1 MDKKEKQ
8 KSTTKQTATK
18 TRNKPV
24 IILLALLLITAIVFS
39 MYAYAKY
46 KTTLT
51 GNGTATVAKWSFK
64 VNGQTQTIPNIDLA
78 TTMKENN
85 NVVEGKIAPG
95 TEGSFDLNLDAT
107 GSEVAIDYNIKL
119 AVTEKPSNLRFYT
132 DSSYTKEIA
141 STDGVMNVSGV
152 MSLEE
157 IKTIQTKTIYWK
169 WPYQTGTATN
179 DIVENDKIDTDDSKK
194 SVTMAITVTGT
205 QRNPSEGEVTAIDEL
220 QVGDVINYNPSGTY
234 EWDNNY
240 ATSNATNKV
249 TLSSS
254 TGQSFNVSQWKVLS
268 IDKSTGKIE
277 IVPATTPSGTV
288 TLQGAQGYNN
298 AVKLLNDAC
307 SSLYGNSSKGI
318 TARSITEEDFVKV
331 GGTKWTNKRAVYVVY
346 NVKYGNQYGTPY
358 TTNNYYPTMYKNEA
372 NHVIDGTKTESG
384 LKQSEQASLIA
395 KTDDSSTNGYLNA
408 TTSIQP
414 YQTFYN
420 TTDYATTASLLEGY
434 SNILLPKGSSTN
446 YWVASRCVY
455 LKSSGCDFR
464 VRNVYSGYFS
474 AHGMFSSGT
483 VVDGNGREVFPIVSL
498 SSQLLEKTAD
508 GTYNVK

>member
-18 TRNKPV
+18 TRNKPI
-24 IILLALLLITAIVFS
+24 IILIALLLITAIAFS

-46 KTTLT
+46 KTTLK
-51 GNGTATVAKWSFK
+51 GNGTAQVAKWSFK
-64 VNGQTQTIPNIDLA
+64 VNGQTQTIPDIDLA
-78 TTMKENN
+78 TTMKKVN
-85 NVVEGKIAPG
+85 NVAENKLAPG

-119 AVTEKPSNLRFYT
+119 VVTEKPTNLRFYT

-169 WPYQTGTATN
+169 WPYQTGDTDDVKKA
-179 DIVENDKIDTDDSKK
+179 NDKIDTADSKK
-194 SVTMAITVTGT
+194 SVTMTITVTGT
-205 QRNPSEGEVTAIDEL
+205 QRNPSQGEVTAIDEL

-234 EWDNNY
+234 SWDRNY
-240 ATSNATNKV
+240 ATSNSTATD

-254 TGQSFNVSQWKVLS
+254 TGQSFNVSKWKVLS

-277 IVPATTPSGTV
+277 MVPATTPSGTV

-307 SSLYGNSSKGI
+307 SSLYSDTSKRI
-318 TARSITEEDFVKV
+318 TARSIAEEDFVKV
-331 GGTKWTNKRAVYVVY
+331 GGTKWTNKRASYVF
-346 NVKYGNQYGTPY
+346 NAKYGNQYGTPY
-358 TTNNYYPTMYKNEA
+358 TTNKYYPTMYKNEA
-372 NHVIDGTKTESG
+372 NHVIGTKTESG
-384 LKQSEQASLIA
+384 LKQSEQTSLIA
-395 KTDDSSTNGYLNA
+395 KTDEKATNGYLKA
-408 TTSIQP
+408 ETSIQP
-414 YQTFYN
+414 YQTYYN

-434 SNILLPKGSSTN
+434 SNILLPKGSSTT
-446 YWVASRCVY
+446 YWVASRCILLDSGRCGFRVSY
-455 LKSSGCDFR
+455 VSSGFFNANYVFD
-464 VRNVYSGYFS
+464 
-474 AHGMFSSGT
+474 SGT
-483 VVDGNGREVFPIVSL
+483 GVNSYSRAVFPIVSL
-498 SSQLLEKTAD
+498 SSQLLEKAAD

>member
-1 MDKKEKQ
+1 MSKNDKKQ
-8 KSTTKQTATK
+8 TTTQTNTK
-18 TRNKPV
+18 PIV
-24 IILLALLLITAIVFS
+24 ILLALLLITAIVFS

-46 KTTLT
+46 KTTLK
-51 GNGTATVAKWSFK
+51 GNGTAQVAKWSFK
-64 VNGQTQTIPNIDLA
+64 VNGQTQTIPDIDLA
-78 TTMKENN
+78 TTMKKVN
-85 NVVEGKIAPG
+85 NVAENKIAPG

-119 AVTEKPSNLRFYT
+119 AVTEKPTNLRFYT

-169 WPYQTGTATN
+169 WAYQTGTAAN
-179 DIVENDKIDTDDSKK
+179 DIVANDKIDTADSKK
-194 SVTMAITVTGT
+194 SVTMTITVTGT
-205 QRNPSEGEVTAIDEL
+205 QRNPSQGEVTAIDEL

-249 TLSSS
+249 TLNS
-254 TGQSFNVSQWKVLS
+254 TEGQSFNVSQWKVLS

-277 IVPATTPSGTV
+277 MVPATTPGGTV

-307 SSLYGNSSKGI
+307 SSLYADTSKGI

-331 GGTKWTNKRAVYVVY
+331 GGTKWINKRAAYVY
-346 NVKYGNQYGTPY
+346 NEKYGNQYGTPY
-358 TTNNYYPTMYKNEA
+358 TTINNYPVMYKNEA

-384 LKQSEQASLIA
+384 LKQSEQTSLIA
-395 KTDDSSTNGYLNA
+395 KTDGSSTNGYLKA
-408 TTSIQP
+408 KTSIQP
-414 YQTFYN
+414 YQTYYS
-420 TTDYATTASLLEGY
+420 TTDYAITAGLLEGY
-434 SNILLPKGSSTN
+434 SNILLPEESYAN
-446 YWVASRCVY
+446 YWVASRSVILYPNSCGFGINCVY
-455 LKSSGCDFR
+455 LGRFDTYGVF
-464 VRNVYSGYFS
+464 F
-474 AHGMFSSGT
+474 SGT
-483 VVDGNGREVFPIVSL
+483 GMNSTSRSIFPVVFLN
-498 SSQLLEKTAD
+498 SQLLEKAAD

>member
-64 VNGQTQTIPNIDLA
+64 VNGQTQTIPDIDLA
-78 TTMKENN
+78 TTMKKVN
-85 NVVEGKIAPG
+85 NVAENKLAPG

-169 WPYQTGTATN
+169 WPYQTGDTDDVKKA
-179 DIVENDKIDTDDSKK
+179 NDKIDTADSKK
-194 SVTMAITVTGT
+194 SVTMTITVTGT
-205 QRNPSEGEVTAIDEL
+205 QRNPSQGEVTAIDEL

-234 EWDNNY
+234 SWDRNY
-240 ATSNATNKV
+240 ATSNSTATATD

-254 TGQSFNVSQWKVLS
+254 AGKSFNVSKWKVLS

-277 IVPATTPSGTV
+277 MVPATV
-288 TLQGAQGYNN
+288 TLQGVQGYNN
-298 AVKLLNDAC
+298 AVKLLNDA
-307 SSLYGNSSKGI
+307 
-318 TARSITEEDFVKV
+318 
-331 GGTKWTNKRAVYVVY
+331 
-346 NVKYGNQYGTPY
+346 
-358 TTNNYYPTMYKNEA
+358 
-372 NHVIDGTKTESG
+372 
-384 LKQSEQASLIA
+384 SLIA
-395 KTDDSSTNGYLNA
+395 KTDEKATNGYLKA
-408 TTSIQP
+408 ASIQP
-414 YQTFYN
+414 YQTYYN
-420 TTDYATTASLLEGY
+420 TTDYTTTASLLEGY
-434 SNILLPKGSSTN
+434 SNILLPKGSSTI
-446 YWVASRCVY
+446 YWVASRCV
-455 LKSSGCDFR
+455 LLSSSNCIFS
-464 VRNVYSGYFS
+464 VRHVYSGFLG
-474 AHGMFSSGT
+474 ASSLFYSGAG
-483 VVDGNGREVFPIVSL
+483 VNSISRAVFPVVSL
-498 SSQLLEKTAD
+498 SSQLLEKAAD

>member
-64 VNGQTQTIPNIDLA
+64 VNGQTQTIPDIDLA

-85 NVVEGKIAPG
+85 NVVEGKLAPG

-169 WPYQTGTATN
+169 WAYQTGTATN
-179 DIVENDKIDTDDSKK
+179 DIVANDKIDTADSKK
-194 SVTMAITVTGT
+194 SVTMTITVTGT
-205 QRNPSEGEVTAIDEL
+205 QRNPSQGEVTAIDEL
-220 QVGDVINYNPSGTY
+220 QVGDVINYSPSGTY
-234 EWDNNY
+234 SWDRNY
-240 ATSNATNKV
+240 ATSNSTATATD

-254 TGQSFNVSQWKVLS
+254 AGKSFNVSKWKVLS

-277 IVPATTPSGTV
+277 MVPATV
-288 TLQGAQGYNN
+288 TLQGVQGYNN
-298 AVKLLNDAC
+298 AVKLLNDA
-307 SSLYGNSSKGI
+307 
-318 TARSITEEDFVKV
+318 
-331 GGTKWTNKRAVYVVY
+331 
-346 NVKYGNQYGTPY
+346 
-358 TTNNYYPTMYKNEA
+358 
-372 NHVIDGTKTESG
+372 
-384 LKQSEQASLIA
+384 SLIA
-395 KTDDSSTNGYLNA
+395 KTDEKATNGYLKA
-408 TTSIQP
+408 ASIQP
-414 YQTFYN
+414 YQTYYN
-420 TTDYATTASLLEGY
+420 TTDYTTTASLLEGY
-434 SNILLPKGSSTN
+434 SNILLPKGSSTI
-446 YWVASRCVY
+446 YWVASRCV
-455 LKSSGCDFR
+455 LLSSSNCIFS
-464 VRNVYSGYFS
+464 VRHVYSGFLG
-474 AHGMFSSGT
+474 ASSLFYSGAG
-483 VVDGNGREVFPIVSL
+483 VNSISRAVFPVVSL
-498 SSQLLEKTAD
+498 SSQLLEKAAD

>member
-64 VNGQTQTIPNIDLA
+64 VNGQTQTIPDIDLA

-85 NVVEGKIAPG
+85 NVVEGKLAPG

-169 WPYQTGTATN
+169 WAYQTGTATN
-179 DIVENDKIDTDDSKK
+179 DIVANDKIDTADSKK
-194 SVTMAITVTGT
+194 SVTMTITVTGT
-205 QRNPSEGEVTAIDEL
+205 QRNPSQGEVTAIDEL
-220 QVGDVINYNPSGTY
+220 QVGDVINYSPSGTY
-234 EWDNNY
+234 SWDRNY
-240 ATSNATNKV
+240 ATSNSTATD

-254 TGQSFNVSQWKVLS
+254 AGQSFNISKWKVLS

-277 IVPATTPSGTV
+277 MVPATTPSGTV

-307 SSLYGNSSKGI
+307 SSLYSDTSKRI
-318 TARSITEEDFVKV
+318 TARSIAEEDFVKV
-331 GGTKWTNKRAVYVVY
+331 GGTKWTNKRASYVF
-346 NVKYGNQYGTPY
+346 NAKYGNQYGTPY
-358 TTNNYYPTMYKNEA
+358 TTNKYYPTMYKNEA
-372 NHVIDGTKTESG
+372 NHVIGTKTESG
-384 LKQSEQASLIA
+384 LKQSEQTSLIA
-395 KTDDSSTNGYLNA
+395 KTDEKATNGYLKA
-408 TTSIQP
+408 ETSIQP
-414 YQTFYN
+414 YQTYYN

-434 SNILLPKGSSTN
+434 SNILLPKGSSTT
-446 YWVASRCVY
+446 YWVASRCILLDSGRCGFRVSY
-455 LKSSGCDFR
+455 VSSGFFNANYVFD
-464 VRNVYSGYFS
+464 
-474 AHGMFSSGT
+474 SGT
-483 VVDGNGREVFPIVSL
+483 GVNSYSRAVFPIVSL
-498 SSQLLEKTAD
+498 SSQLLEKAAD